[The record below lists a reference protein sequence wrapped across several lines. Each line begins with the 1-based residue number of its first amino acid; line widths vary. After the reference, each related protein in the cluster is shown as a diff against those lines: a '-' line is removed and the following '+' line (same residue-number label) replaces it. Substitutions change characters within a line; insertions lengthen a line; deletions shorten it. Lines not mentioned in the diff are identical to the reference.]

1 MTTTTPATPM
11 LPVPDEP
18 IILTPEQQ
26 PATVPSTTAEQTQQ
40 EPPTPSQN
48 SAQALVLIKQAGVLL
63 ESAEGIL
70 TPPPPAKPKVAW
82 LDYVSGPAVWAT
94 PAWQE
99 AVSKYALVIV
109 SWYRSIPR
117 AQRQAYLDGI
127 HSFNPYC
134 RVLHYTIPQQV
145 HGAGGG
151 DAGFPISVNGDPP
164 ISVAAKLTKEKWWLY
179 DNKGQTDANRVPL
192 PNAPAFRQ
200 VNTSVFIP
208 RVSPIDSASRT
219 LADWWAKTMSQVDH
233 LPGSGGFFIDN
244 LVALESMGQLLGD
257 WDHSFPVGASATAWR
272 AVQKEI
278 RQFYA
283 DLIRHVR
290 ETNPKAVIIANATQS
305 AAYEF
310 DWLNSRELDQALD
323 GYYFEKAIG
332 ASWSTINF
340 KGVYPGGYHSVMNKY
355 ILQTKAAGHYSIIG
369 GSTHPATTITPAIP
383 TLQAMRLILCTA
395 LLRDGYAHFF
405 KDPTKMGGIEW
416 YDEYDALIG
425 VPIEPPVEAPNI
437 TLQTQLTAV
446 PNLWLR
452 QYTHG
457 AVLVNGSST
466 DTLTVNISYLGDVYR
481 RILGQQAPLV
491 NDGQPVTQNFNLG
504 PLDAIMLLKE
514 PDNA

>member
-26 PATVPSTTAEQTQQ
+26 PAVVPVIDQAQQ
-40 EPPTPSQN
+40 VPQTPSQN
-48 SAQALVLIKQAGVLL
+48 AAQALLLINQAQFLL
-63 ESAEGIL
+63 ESAEGVL

-94 PAWQE
+94 AEWQE
-99 AVSKYALVIV
+99 AVSKYNLVIV

-134 RVLHYTIPQQV
+134 RVLHYTIPQFA
-145 HGAGGG
+145 HATGGG
-151 DAGFPISVNGDPP
+151 DAGFPIVVDGDPP
-164 ISVAAKLTKEKWWLY
+164 ISVVAKLSQEKWWLY
-179 DNKGQTDANRVPL
+179 NNLGQTDAHRVVL
-192 PNAPAFRQ
+192 PNAPNMRQ
-200 VNTSVFIP
+200 INTSSFVP
-208 RVSPIDSASRT
+208 RTLPIDSKQRT
-219 LADWWAKTMSQVDH
+219 LAAWWAKTMSQIDH
-233 LPGSGGFFIDN
+233 LTQSGGFFIDN
-244 LVALESMGQLLGD
+244 LVALESFGQLLGD
-257 WDHSFPVGASATAWR
+257 WDHSFPVGSSSTTWR

-290 ETNPKAVIIANATQS
+290 EINPKAVIIANATQS

-310 DWLNSRELDQALD
+310 DWLNSRELDQQLD

-332 ASWSTINF
+332 ASWSAINF
-340 KGVYPGGYHSVMNKY
+340 KGVYPGGFHSVMNRY
-355 ILQTKAAGHYSIIG
+355 ILQTKAAGAYSVIG

-405 KDPTKMGGIEW
+405 KDPARMGGIEW

-425 VPIEPPVEAPNI
+425 TPIEPPVEAPNI

-457 AVLVNGSST
+457 CVLVNGSST
-466 DTLTVNISYLGDVYR
+466 DTLTVNVAYLGDVYR

-491 NDGQPVTQNFNLG
+491 NTGQPVTTNFDLK

-514 PDNA
+514 PDNV